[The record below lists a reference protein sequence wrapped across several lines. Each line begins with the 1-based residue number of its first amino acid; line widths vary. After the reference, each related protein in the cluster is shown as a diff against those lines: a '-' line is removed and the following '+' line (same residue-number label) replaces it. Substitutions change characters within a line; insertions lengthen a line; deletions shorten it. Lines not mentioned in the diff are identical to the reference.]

1 MAIRLMSVCLLA
13 TLARADPLDDALQ
26 SQAAE
31 IRSQSPMMVDKSTR
45 LDSVVYADRLFSYH
59 YSQLAHPST
68 DYSTAAKARYAVQLR
83 EQVIGRACA
92 LAQRRFIEAGVTF
105 RYVHFASDNQLIAA
119 VSVTKSD
126 CTSISNTDPQPS
138 LRPDVA

>member
-13 TLARADPLDDALQ
+13 LPTLARADALDDALQ

-45 LDSVVYADRLFSYH
+45 LDSVVYADRFSYH

-68 DYSTAAKARYAVQLR
+68 DYSTAAKAR
-83 EQVIGRACA
+83 
-92 LAQRRFIEAGVTF
+92 
-105 RYVHFASDNQLIAA
+105 
-119 VSVTKSD
+119 
-126 CTSISNTDPQPS
+126 
-138 LRPDVA
+138 